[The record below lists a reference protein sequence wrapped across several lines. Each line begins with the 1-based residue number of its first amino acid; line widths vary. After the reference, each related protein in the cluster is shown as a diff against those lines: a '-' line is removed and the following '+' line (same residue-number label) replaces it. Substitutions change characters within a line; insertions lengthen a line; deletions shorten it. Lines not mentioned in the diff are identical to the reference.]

1 VEITTGVVE
10 TALRAMGTPYQWG
23 GTDANGFDCSGLIQF
38 AYAQHGIQMPRVS
51 REQLRS
57 GRAVEPEMGILL
69 PGDVLG
75 FSGEAGGKA
84 SHVGLYLGQ
93 GDFIHSSPRGVVLS
107 NLDNPYWRQHFIAA
121 RRIVR

>member
-75 FSGEAGGKA
+75 FSGEAGWKA